1 MEIRL
6 GVSGRMGD
14 GLDKTGVRIIIR
26 SIFAPAASEGAAVPW
41 DSPQCQQ
48 MVSEA
53 VGEYFWKGNTHYCV
67 YEEQPEGWDQPYR
80 IMLKWKDSVLERRR
94 LDGMAS
100 RVTYEAGKCSSDHY
114 RTPYG
119 ELLMETD
126 THRLEIQRTAKG
138 FLLMIEYCIRQDGQ
152 RVSENRIEIQID
164 ML

>member
-1 MEIRL
+1 MEIRQS
-6 GVSGRMGD
+6 VSGRTGE
-14 GLDKTGVRIIIR
+14 GLDKTEVRIIIR
-26 SIFAPAASEGAAVPW
+26 SIFAPATPEGAAVSW

-67 YEEQPEGWDQPYR
+67 YEEQPEGWDEPYR

-94 LDGMAS
+94 LGAMAS
-100 RVTYEAGKCSSDHY
+100 QVTYEAGKCSCDCY
-114 RTPYG
+114 RTLYG

-126 THRLEIQRTAKG
+126 THRLEIQRKAKG
-138 FLLMIEYCIRQDGQ
+138 FLLMIEYSIRQDGQ
-152 RVSENRIEIQID
+152 SVSENRIEIQID